1 MDAKEEIK
9 GRLSIEDVVSEYV
22 QLKRAGR
29 NFKGLSPFT
38 NEKTPSFIVSPD
50 KQIWHD
56 FSSGQG
62 GDMFSFVMAVEG
74 IEFKDALEL
83 LARKAGVNL
92 EDYQRPGGSKGP
104 DKAKLHQLI
113 EASTHFY
120 QRQFAA
126 SNLSMT
132 YVFKTRQFTKQTALD
147 WRLGYAPNT
156 GDALVKFLKKL
167 GYTDQQLKLAGVTGR
182 SGRDM
187 FRSRLMIPLADGQ
200 GQVIG
205 FTARL
210 LGDDKNQP
218 KYINTPATPLYDK
231 SRHVFGLHYA
241 KAAIREAKFA
251 VLVEGNLDVI
261 MSHQAGVKNVV
272 ATAGTALTEFQL
284 KALGR
289 LTGDIRL
296 CFDADRAGLDAT
308 ERAIP
313 LASKAKVSLSV
324 ITIPSGKDPDELI
337 KQDKAKW
344 LEIIQQPVYALDW
357 LIARYEK
364 LFDLTSAE
372 GKRKFT
378 DKILEVIKTLSDPVE
393 QDHYLGQLAEK
404 LDASKQALADKMA
417 AGNSQ
422 TAKPL
427 KRAKPAQNTPDKAQL
442 EYQKQQ
448 DGLLAIALMF
458 PKLRHYLDI
467 VQPDMFSADWQKNLL
482 KFIKDNP
489 DFSGQPD
496 ELKKLSKVAEDVKIK
511 QLKLQFEELYQGIS
525 PQDMD
530 DEVLRLRA
538 RLAEAYVKYQKQQLV
553 QKMNSATE
561 IEYEELLIKVKD
573 LDNLLRQTTIR
584 R

>member
-1 MDAKEEIK
+1 MDAVEEIK

-56 FSSGQG
+56 FSSGSG
-62 GDMFSFVMAVEG
+62 GDMFSFLMAVEG
-74 IEFKDALEL
+74 VEFKDALEQ

-92 EDYQRPGGSKGP
+92 EDYQRPGQSKGP
-104 DKAKLHQLI
+104 DKAQLRQLTD
-113 EASTHFY
+113 ASTRFY

-126 SNLSMT
+126 NNLAMT

-147 WRLGYAPNT
+147 WQLGYAPNT
-156 GDALVKFLKKL
+156 GDALLNYLKKL
-167 GYTDQQLKLAGVTGR
+167 GYNDKQLKLAGVTGR

-187 FRSRLMIPLADGQ
+187 FRQRLMVPLADGQ

-210 LGDDKNQP
+210 LGEADGNSP

-231 SRHVFGLHYA
+231 SRHVFGLHHA
-241 KAAIREAKFA
+241 KAAIRQAKFA

-284 KALGR
+284 KTLGR

-337 KQDKAKW
+337 KQDAKKW
-344 LEIIQQPVYALDW
+344 TEIIQQPVYALDW
-357 LIARYEK
+357 LITRYQN
-364 LFDLTSAE
+364 LFDLTTAE

-393 QDHYLGQLAEK
+393 QDHYLGQLAEL

-417 AGNSQ
+417 AG
-422 TAKPL
+422 TATPKPL
-427 KRAKPAQNTPDKAQL
+427 KRAKLVQNIPDKAQL

-448 DGLLAIALMF
+448 DHFLAIALMQ
-458 PKLRHYLDI
+458 PKTRQYLDL
-467 VQPDMFSADWQKNLL
+467 VRSDMFSQAWQKQLL
-482 KFIKDNP
+482 EFLNNNP
-489 DFSGQPD
+489 DFTGEPTQA
-496 ELKKLSKVAEDVKIK
+496 KQLSEIAQNVKIIS
-511 QLKLQFEELYQGIS
+511 LQFEELYQGLD
-525 PQDMD
+525 PQDLA
-530 DEVLRLRA
+530 EEAVRLRA
-538 RLAEAYVKYQKQQLV
+538 RLVEAYVKHQKHQLV
-553 QKMNSATE
+553 QKMDSASDTE
-561 IEYEELLIKVKD
+561 NEQLLIKVKE
-573 LDNLLRQTTIR
+573 LDNLLRQATIR
-584 R
+584 RS